1 MGQRRTAGRWV
12 IVFDEREPPL
22 FWSDRR
28 DALEILCKRLKT
40 NCPKARVIWEETP
53 RNVESSLDERSGCSD
68 ER

>member
-1 MGQRRTAGRWV
+1 MGQRCTAGRWV
-12 IVFDEREPPL
+12 IVFDGHESPV

-40 NCPKARVIWEETP
+40 HCPDARVMWEETP
-53 RNVESSLDERSGCSD
+53 RKIESSLDERNGCSD